1 MRCDPAFV
9 DLNHLVQTPHS
20 STLLLLVH
28 LASIPGVSTAPPCS
42 ISQSS
47 SIQMCERKRTL
58 STRTRNTSL
67 NLFLRRGVLRLNRRC
82 SGAHISAFERYQQL
96 RSWGHLIGLLLPQTI
111 DVGG

>member
-1 MRCDPAFV
+1 MRRDSAFV
-9 DLNHLVQTPHS
+9 DLNHLVQTPYS

-58 STRTRNTSL
+58 SFFLGAPEGDSNPTVGTLFNEQNL
-67 NLFLRRGVLRLNRRC
+67 VYEAVLLFLQRQNLAV
-82 SGAHISAFERYQQL
+82 
-96 RSWGHLIGLLLPQTI
+96 P
-111 DVGG
+111 